1 MAQGGTL
8 WALSVTQCGRTGNSV
23 CGRGGGGSVVD
34 VGEVFFQGIDL
45 VLV

>member
-23 CGRGGGGSVVD
+23 CGRGGGSVVD
-34 VGEVFFQGIDL
+34 VGEVFLQGIDL